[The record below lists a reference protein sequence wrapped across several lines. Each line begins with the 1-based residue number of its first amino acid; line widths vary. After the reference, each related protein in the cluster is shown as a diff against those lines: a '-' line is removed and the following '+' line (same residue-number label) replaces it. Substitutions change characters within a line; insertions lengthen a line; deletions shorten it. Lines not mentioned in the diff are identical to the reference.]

1 MTTAADDG
9 PTAVTARSAA
19 KAERRRDLLGAA
31 AALMARR
38 GYASVRLEDIGAAV
52 GVSGPAMYRHF
63 ANKQD
68 LLAQMLTEISERLL
82 AGGTAVVTRTQDP
95 MHRLR
100 ELVDVHVRFAL
111 TEPDLITVQS
121 RDLASLDEGPRDT
134 VRRLQRRYV
143 DLWAD
148 AVADVTGVDHRVG
161 SARAHAVFGLINAAP
176 RMPDLGPDAAA
187 DLLGA
192 MARAALTVPPDD
204 PDLTAQA

>member
-1 MTTAADDG
+1 MTTTSG
-9 PTAVTARSAA
+9 PGGEAGATTRSAA
-19 KAERRRDLLGAA
+19 KAERRRDLLTAA

-82 AGGTAVVTRTQDP
+82 DGGTAVVARTEDP
-95 MHRLR
+95 ERRLA

-111 TEPDLITVQS
+111 TEPDLITVQF
-121 RDLASLDEGPRDT
+121 RDLAALDEGPRAT

-148 AVADVTGVDHRVG
+148 AVVDVTGVDRRVG
-161 SARAHAVFGLINAAP
+161 LARAHAVFGLVNAAP
-176 RMPDLGPDAAA
+176 RMPDLGNEVAAA
-187 DLLGA
+187 ELAA
-192 MARAALTVPPDD
+192 MARAALT
-204 PDLTAQA
+204 AG

>member
-1 MTTAADDG
+1 MTAMSESGGD
-9 PTAVTARSAA
+9 AVGTARSVA
-19 KAERRRDLLGAA
+19 KAERRRELLTAA

-82 AGGTAVVTRTQDP
+82 DGATAVVTRTDDP
-95 MHRLR
+95 GRRLA
-100 ELVDVHVRFAL
+100 ELVGSHVRFAL

-121 RDLASLDEGPRDT
+121 RDLAALDEGPRAT
-134 VRRLQRRYV
+134 VRRLQRSYV

-148 AVADVTGVDHRVG
+148 TVADVTGVDRQIAL
-161 SARAHAVFGLINAAP
+161 ARAHAVFGLINAAP
-176 RMPDLGPDAAA
+176 RMPDLGTEVAAGQLA
-187 DLLGA
+187 A
-192 MARAALTVPPDD
+192 MARAALT
-204 PDLTAQA
+204 AAG